1 MKNPTQKELASFY
14 KGRAKQYEEMLEFV
28 RRKCKTD
35 ADMEFA
41 LRKVLRSYVRTKNAP
56 RPGTKEYME
65 IHGIP
70 FGDEDDD

>member
-14 KGRAKQYEEMLEFV
+14 KELAEQYEAMLDFV

-35 ADMEFA
+35 SDMEFA
-41 LRKVLRSYVRTKNAP
+41 LRKVLRSYVRARNAP

-70 FGDEDDD
+70 FGDENDD